1 MIKKRMDEID
11 KKILKCLQDDVS
23 IPLSELSKKVGIS
36 STPCWSRIKKL
47 EKDGVIISK
56 TIQIDE
62 NKINLP
68 ITIFLSISIQN
79 NTEAWLEKFTEVV
92 DKYDEIIEAHRL
104 TGSNADYL
112 LKILTPSIIEYDK
125 FQQQLIKEIKCTN
138 MSSSISLK
146 KLKKFNKL
154 PLDNL

>member
-1 MIKKRMDEID
+1 MDEID
-11 KKILKCLQDDVS
+11 KKILISLQEDVS

-47 EKDGVIISK
+47 EKDGVIVSK
-56 TIQIDE
+56 TIEIDQE
-62 NKINLP
+62 KINLP

-79 NTEAWLEKFTEVV
+79 NTEAWLKNFSEVV
-92 DKYDEIIEAHRL
+92 NKYDEIIEVHRL
-104 TGSNADYL
+104 TGSNVDYL
-112 LKILTPSIIEYDK
+112 LKILTSSINEYDK
-125 FQQQLIKEIKCTN
+125 FQQKLITEIKCTN

-154 PLDNL
+154 PLDHF

>member
-1 MIKKRMDEID
+1 MDELD
-11 KKILKCLQDDVS
+11 KRILISLQEDVS

-47 EKDGVIISK
+47 EKDGVIVSK
-56 TIQIDE
+56 TIEIDQE
-62 NKINLP
+62 KINLP

-79 NTEAWLEKFTEVV
+79 NTEAWLKNFSEVV
-92 DKYDEIIEAHRL
+92 NKYDEIIEVHRL
-104 TGSNADYL
+104 TGSNVDYL
-112 LKILTPSIIEYDK
+112 LKILTSSINEYDK

-146 KLKKFNKL
+146 KLKKFKKL
-154 PLDNL
+154 PLHHF

>member
-1 MIKKRMDEID
+1 MDDID
-11 KKILKCLQDDVS
+11 KKILISLQEDVS

-36 STPCWSRIKKL
+36 STPCWTRIKKL

-56 TIQIDE
+56 TIEINQE
-62 NKINLP
+62 KINLP

-79 NTEAWLEKFTEVV
+79 NTGAWLKNFNTVV
-92 DKYDEIIEAHRL
+92 NKYDEIIEVHRL
-104 TGSNADYL
+104 TGSNVDYL
-112 LKILTPSIIEYDK
+112 LKIVTSSINEYDK

-146 KLKKFNKL
+146 KLKNFKKL
-154 PLDNL
+154 PLDQL